1 MNIKNFFEQNKQ
13 HKRTECTQHNNT
25 GDITMRGLSS
35 TPSHNRR
42 SKSTC
47 SFCRSPKHQVTAC
60 QHIKPVWESLQQGII
75 PLTYMSQVDNN
86 DTSGIRN
93 TWRANH
99 SYWTSPLSTYYTNG
113 GTWGELYT
121 AAEKA
126 YEKWERAQAR
136 ANAPK
141 GKGSRTRL
149 QTCGYCKETGHT
161 RTKCSYLTDHKELL
175 IQANRNFRKW
185 FYQEYVEKQG
195 LSTGAIISF
204 DFVKP
209 KSWNA
214 PAVRTKVQTI
224 VTDVNWDSINLLS
237 VLDMY
242 TNVTINYSTE
252 VDGAKSEKMNNIRD
266 FLRSDVL
273 CKVPK
278 TALSQCDVSLSYH
291 HRSDTL
297 SFYGVPVGMLSTRQ
311 QTLKN
316 FDNHDLVGWR
326 DSNYI
331 ENFSVVQRSPQ
342 VLSDDWIDGFS
353 DQMSVIFKK
362 FTQAQLEFFGVIE
375 HIKLWANKEL

>member
-1 MNIKNFFEQNKQ
+1 MK
-13 HKRTECTQHNNT
+13 
-25 GDITMRGLSS
+25 GLSS
-35 TPSHNRR
+35 TPSRTNSR

-47 SFCRSPKHQVTAC
+47 SFCRNPEHQVSAC
-60 QHIKPVWESLQQGII
+60 PHIKPVWESLQQGII

-141 GKGSRTRL
+141 GKRTRI

-161 RTKCSYLTDHKELL
+161 RTKCTHLTDHNELL
-175 IQANRNFRKW
+175 IKANRNFRKW

-195 LSTGAIISF
+195 LSTGAIVSF
-204 DFVKP
+204 DFIKP
-209 KSWNA
+209 ASWNA
-214 PAVRTKVQTI
+214 QASRTKVQTI
-224 VTDVNWDSINLLS
+224 VTDINWDSINLLS
-237 VLDMY
+237 VLDMD
-242 TNVTINYSTE
+242 TNVSLTYRTE
-252 VDGAKSEKMNNIRD
+252 IDGAKQEKLSNIRD

-278 TALSQCDVSLSYH
+278 TALSQCVISVSYQY
-291 HRSDTL
+291 RDTL
-297 SFYGVPVGMLSTRQ
+297 SFYGVPVGMLSTQ
-311 QTLKN
+311 NQKLKN
-316 FDNHDLVGWR
+316 FENHDLVGWR
-326 DSNYI
+326 DSNLI

-353 DQMSVIFKK
+353 DEMSVIFKK
-362 FTQAQLEFFGVIE
+362 FSQKQLEFFGVIE
-375 HIKLWANKEL
+375 HIKEWAEKDV